1 MCSVVEEAIR
11 VDCLS
16 TNTGLEMQMR
26 CRGTTCLSDK
36 SDDLSCLDLIA
47 HIHQVLRVVTVIGL
61 QTIVMTYPDQIT
73 IPGETT

>member
-36 SDDLSCLDLIA
+36 
-47 HIHQVLRVVTVIGL
+47 TVIGL